1 MRSRYIQNSI
11 LHLLEDNKLH
21 TMKEICE
28 KLEISRSTCIR
39 HINDLSLHFNITTF
53 VGRNNG
59 GVQLNGVINPNIVLT
74 KEELRV
80 LNMALDLLNDT
91 KPEIDLHIIE
101 KLRKIFIKGANRN
114 ENKLQQTTN

>member
-11 LHLLEDNKLH
+11 LHLLEDSKIH

-59 GVQLNGVINPNIVLT
+59 GVQLNGVISPNIVLT
-74 KEELRV
+74 KEELCV
-80 LNMALDLLNDT
+80 LNMALDLLRDK
-91 KPEIDLHIIE
+91 KPEVERHIIE
-101 KLRKIFIKGANRN
+101 KLRKIFMKGVNGN
-114 ENKLQQTTN
+114 ENKLQQTAN